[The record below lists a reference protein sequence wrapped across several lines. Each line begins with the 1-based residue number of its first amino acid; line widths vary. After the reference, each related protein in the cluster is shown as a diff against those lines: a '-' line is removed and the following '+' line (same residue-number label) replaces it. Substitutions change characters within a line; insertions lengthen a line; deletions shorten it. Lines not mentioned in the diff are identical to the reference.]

1 MIKDNV
7 KRVLKE
13 VPKNVTIVA
22 ATKYVGIK
30 EMKELLDAGINNF
43 GENRVASFLEKF
55 EALKEDNI
63 VWHFIGHLQ
72 TNKAK
77 DIIDKIDYL
86 HSLDSLKLLKI
97 IDKFRTTKLNVF
109 LEINLLNQENKN
121 GIKLSDIEYFINEIK
136 KTTKVNLVGLMM
148 MGSPERTLLETKKDF
163 MDLYLLKEKLNS
175 EYDLHMKYLS
185 MGMSADY
192 HEAIISKA
200 THIRLG
206 RVLFDDN

>member
-7 KRVLKE
+7 DKILKE

-30 EMKELLDAGINNF
+30 EMRELLDVGINNF
-43 GENRVASFLEKF
+43 GENRVDSFLKKF
-55 EALKEDNI
+55 EELKEDNI

-77 DIIDKIDYL
+77 KIIDKIDYF

-97 IDKFRTTKLNVF
+97 IEKYRTTKLNVF

-121 GIKLSDIEYFINEIK
+121 GIKLTDIECFINEIK
-136 KTTKVNLVGLMM
+136 KAHMVNLVGLMM
-148 MGSPERTLLETKKDF
+148 IGSPKRNLSETKKDF
-163 MDLYLLKEKLNS
+163 LNLYLLKEELNKK
-175 EYDLHMKYLS
+175 YNLNMNYLS

-192 HEAIISKA
+192 HEAISSKA

-206 RVLFDDN
+206 RVLFQ